1 MKTRT
6 FRLLAILIATCV
18 VLQACNTRRI
28 TSSRKNEQ
36 RYNASRTD
44 LAIVTDSTSNGSTEW
59 SQLQIEFDTSDT
71 TQITPEV
78 LQTLVDMLNGDTA
91 ASTQTKTHD
100 VVLPRV
106 KSITASH
113 SKTTNETAVGTAL
126 IVTDA
131 DTTAEAV
138 SQADTGAVCRGETAI
153 TGKPPN
159 RIAWWFAGVIFTLL
173 VAVGI
178 LIWLM
183 ARRHKNR

>member
-6 FRLLAILIATCV
+6 FRLLAMLIATCV

-59 SQLQIEFDTSDT
+59 SQLQIEFDASDT

-159 RIAWWFAGVIFTLL
+159 GFVWWLALITSFAL
-173 VAVGI
+173 VCFGI
-178 LIWLM
+178 YIGLKRD
-183 ARRHKNR
+183 RRQ